1 MAGRKRNK
9 FLSIEDEKDLLLAGE
24 TIYIAGKEVFFELE
38 DGMLYLTL
46 KVENSSEN
54 QYSIIYITPRIG
66 GIPEIQS
73 YEEYINP
80 RQVLAGKTEAE
91 KEQIFVDFEITNWGS
106 YYESYYPGEEIT
118 LDLILESYGVS
129 SFEDLVKNEGYN
141 SIDEL
146 LINWEY
152 IERDK
157 YQQYYDDYQMNYAKN
172 ITITKHDGSTIAGDN
187 MNSYPCVVLENGT
200 YTISAEYD
208 GNVVNKTVKIS
219 GIGESKEKFN
229 LAKLD
234 ENTYKIDCI
243 EDLIKFSEN
252 VNSGVDYKEKKIT
265 LTKSLDFNDNSSY
278 QNPLDTET
286 FGDYNGDGIV
296 EGIKA
301 EVTKDIEKGFVPIGG
316 KTLYIRETYE
326 TIYYSFKG
334 VFNGNNHEINNIYIQ
349 DKDNLSQVG
358 LLGCNYGT
366 VKDLTVDGEYILGNT
381 QNYVSIYVGGIT
393 AKNYGNIENCNNK
406 VEFDVKGNGY
416 IYLGGI
422 TGSNI
427 KANLT
432 NCKNY
437 SNITI
442 DENCQSNY
450 VIVGGIIGHS
460 ENYTSKNK
468 NCINNGNIT
477 IKNKTTVNVGG
488 IVGELSRSGRFINC
502 LNNGF
507 INVQNITNY
516 ADVGGIA
523 RYQKYGG
530 LWNCLNRGDINVEIG
545 TFNNEYNGYY
555 IGGISGEAV
564 EGKDYILLNVGNV
577 KVTANEYLSNA
588 HLGGGLGDK
597 YYAAAYDIYN
607 IGEVTGI
614 NINNNKCGVIAGVG
628 YGDAVT
634 GGYKENLGP
643 SRAVANQPNWLP
655 NSMELN
661 ANILKSLLNEATL
674 TEKYLDECEESS
686 LAQWIIDESVS
697 TEYPILELQ

>member
-1 MAGRKRNK
+1 M
-9 FLSIEDEKDLLLAGE
+9 
-24 TIYIAGKEVFFELE
+24 
-38 DGMLYLTL
+38 
-46 KVENSSEN
+46 
-54 QYSIIYITPRIG
+54 
-66 GIPEIQS
+66 
-73 YEEYINP
+73 
-80 RQVLAGKTEAE
+80 
-91 KEQIFVDFEITNWGS
+91 
-106 YYESYYPGEEIT
+106 
-118 LDLILESYGVS
+118 
-129 SFEDLVKNEGYN
+129 
-141 SIDEL
+141 
-146 LINWEY
+146 INWAY

-157 YQQYYDDYQMNYAKN
+157 YQQYYNDYQVNYAKN
-172 ITITKHDGSTIAGDN
+172 ITITKYDGTTIAGNN
-187 MNSYPCVVLENGT
+187 MNSYPCLVLENVT

-219 GIGESKEKFN
+219 EIGESKEKFN

-252 VNSGVDYKEKKIT
+252 VNSGVDYKEKTIT
-265 LTKSLDFNDNSSY
+265 LTKTLDFNNNSSY

-301 EVTKDIEKGFVPIGG
+301 EVTKDTEKGFVPIGG
-316 KTLYIRETYE
+316 KVLYIREIYE
-326 TIYYSFKG
+326 TIYYNFKG
-334 VFNGNNHEINNIYIQ
+334 VFNGNNKEINNIYIQ

-358 LLGCNYGT
+358 LFGCNYGT
-366 VKDLTVDGEYILGNT
+366 VKDLTVDGKYKLVNT
-381 QNYVSIYVGGIT
+381 QNYGSIYVGGIT
-393 AKNYGNIENCNNK
+393 ARNYGNIENCNNK
-406 VEFDVKGNGY
+406 IEFDVKSNRY

-422 TGSNI
+422 TGSNVE
-427 KANLT
+427 ANLT

-450 VIVGGIIGHS
+450 TIVGGIIGHS
-460 ENYTSKNK
+460 ENYNSKNK
-468 NCINNGNIT
+468 NCI
-477 IKNKTTVNVGG
+477 
-488 IVGELSRSGRFINC
+488 
-502 LNNGF
+502 NNGF

-523 RYQKYGG
+523 GYQKYGG

-545 TFNNEYNGYY
+545 TFNNEYNRYH
-555 IGGISGEAV
+555 IGGISGEAD

-588 HLGGGLGDK
+588 HLGGVLGDK